1 MCGISGYLGKEKI
14 SKNLINKT
22 LLSMRNRGPDHQGY
36 DHIGFGENNLYLLSS
51 RLKIVD
57 RNVRSNQP
65 MNMDDLT
72 IVYNGEIYNIAELK
86 KKIFS
91 YGLKLKTESDTEIIL
106 KMYKIF
112 GTKCVDHFEGMWA
125 FLIYDHLNQ
134 LVFISRDRIGEK
146 PLYYLKNKDGFFF
159 GSETKFI
166 RILLNNYKEIN
177 AKKITHYLKY
187 GYKSIERS
195 NESFFKNIFKM
206 EAGTNFIIK
215 KNLHILKSS
224 YWKPKVNEQKFS
236 ENTCKKLIRE
246 NFEKKIKLICNTDL
260 NIGLSLSGGIDSN
273 FILSFIKKKLN
284 KSINTYSII
293 DQNSN
298 KYNEEDLINF
308 ITKKYGIRNKK
319 IYLSNQKDYLPDLK
333 KLIRYHDK
341 PISTISYFLQ
351 SLIYKEMKKD
361 NIKISITGNGADELF
376 TGYYHHYNLF
386 YQILKTKSDKKK
398 FFYEWNKNINPLIR
412 NKEYKNIFK
421 KKIKT
426 YFTLLDNKYFKNSNL
441 NNYSEKKI
449 VNNVLRNKMLNE
461 LLFQTVPLAL
471 IDDDLNAM
479 CYSIE
484 NRSPFLN
491 KELVELSLSFPS
503 NLFMKNAY
511 SKYLLRIGSQ
521 NILDDKIRLNRE
533 KKGFNASF
541 SSIFSQKNKKFY
553 EWFYD
558 SDKKNPIYSFLDR
571 KVFLETFYTK
581 HDKIFPDMA
590 TQTIFNICSAKIF
603 LEEINK

>member
-1 MCGISGYLGKEKI
+1 MCGISGFLGRKKI
-14 SKNLINKT
+14 SKVLINKT
-22 LLSMRNRGPDHQGY
+22 LASMKNRGPDHQGY
-36 DHIGFGENNLYLLSS
+36 NHLSFGENNFYLLSS

-65 MNMDDLT
+65 MEMDDLT
-72 IVYNGEIYNIAELK
+72 IIYNGEIYNIDEIK

-125 FLIYDHLNQ
+125 FLIYDRLNQ

-177 AKKITHYLKY
+177 SKKISHFLRH

-195 NESFFKNIFKM
+195 RESFFKNIFKL
-206 EAGTNFIIK
+206 EAGTNIIIK
-215 KNLHILKSS
+215 QDLNILKRP
-224 YWKPKVNEQKFS
+224 YWKPKINEQKFS
-236 ENTCKKLIRE
+236 ENTCKKLIKE

-273 FILSFIKKKLN
+273 FILSFIKKKMN
-284 KSINTYSII
+284 KSIKTYSII

-298 KYNEEDLINF
+298 KYSEEVLINY
-308 ITKKYGIRNKK
+308 ITNKYGIKNKK
-319 IYLSNQKDYLPDLK
+319 IYLSNKKNYLPEFK
-333 KLIRYHDK
+333 KLVSYHDK

-361 NIKISITGNGADELF
+361 NVKISITGNGADELF

-386 YQILKTKSDKKK
+386 YKILKKKSDKKK
-398 FFYEWNKNINPLIR
+398 FFYEWDKNINPLIR
-412 NKEYKNIFK
+412 NNEYKDIFK
-421 KKIKT
+421 KKVKS
-426 YFTLLDNKYFKNSNL
+426 YFTLLDNKYLKNTKIK
-441 NNYSEKKI
+441 NYTEKKI
-449 VNNVLRNKMLNE
+449 TSNVLRNKMLNE

-491 KELVELSLSFPS
+491 KELVELSFSFPS
-503 NLFMKNAY
+503 ALFMKNAF
-511 SKYLLRIGSQ
+511 SKYLLRVGSQ
-521 NILDDKIRLNRE
+521 NILDNKIRLNRE

-541 SSIFSQKNKKFY
+541 SSIFSLKNKNFR

-558 SDKKNPIYSFLDR
+558 NDKKNPIYSFINR
-571 KVFLETFYTK
+571 KAFLKTFNKEHGET
-581 HDKIFPDMA
+581 FPDMA
-590 TQTIFNICSAKIF
+590 TQSIFNICSAKIF
-603 LEEINK
+603 LEEVNK